1 MLTSKD
7 KEYIRELIRLNEQEL
22 RDFIDTETNSVS
34 IPWTIM
40 DIELTAEN
48 LDIELTE
55 EQKLLVLESLRD
67 DFDGE
72 SGITWY
78 TLEMAINNV
87 IGE

>member
-7 KEYIRELIRLNEQEL
+7 KKYIRELIRKNEQEL

-55 EQKLLVLESLRD
+55 KQKLLVLESLRD
-67 DFDGE
+67 DFDAE
-72 SGITWY
+72 SGINWY